1 MNFESS
7 FNQAMQSFHS
17 LTEKYMLALRDGFKS
32 TVHQI
37 PKSYSLYIHLSTLV
51 VHLVIVNGQE
61 FTYLH
66 IETKNKLIF

>member
-1 MNFESS
+1 
-7 FNQAMQSFHS
+7 
-17 LTEKYMLALRDGFKS
+17 MLALRDGFKS

-51 VHLVIVNGQE
+51 VHLVIVNRQE